1 MAAFPPV
8 LGRPTHATKSPMLWG
23 AAGYGAPKLPRP
35 WGALGEERV
44 RLADIDTEIADLK
57 RSIKLLRKE
66 QRKLQDRVDGYK
78 YPVLTL
84 PNEIV
89 SEFFVAFMPPY
100 PQCSPLLGRGSPLI
114 LSHICRKWRNIAFAT
129 PALWRAISLDPLR
142 SKAALPHAVN
152 LFMTSLI
159 LARSC
164 PLSMNLQS
172 RACAAD
178 AMLAQAL
185 ENQCGRLEHLEIHD
199 FAPPQF
205 LDHPFPILRTLK
217 LGSTRGLD
225 EGNSTPMVAP
235 LLRKVSILCDGPGNF
250 GGPTV
255 PWAQLTVLSIKWIT
269 VEQCAAVLRRL
280 VNIVHCRLRVTA
292 FAHRFGQH
300 NSGSDSIYFPNMHL
314 QFLESLIFEGPPC
327 CPRITWALL
336 SSLTAPALKK
346 LQLCRGFFTPAEIIS
361 SIMALISRSGC
372 TLEQLCIPDAV
383 ITRNRGELRAGLSAH
398 ILLQLDYHAA
408 LGVDEPFLEDMV
420 VWDEDEDEDEG
431 RTDCEDDLG

>member
-1 MAAFPPV
+1 A
-8 LGRPTHATKSPMLWG
+8 LG
-23 AAGYGAPKLPRP
+23 AATAAGGAPNLPRP

-84 PNEIV
+84 PTK
-89 SEFFVAFMPPY
+89 
-100 PQCSPLLGRGSPLI
+100 
-114 LSHICRKWRNIAFAT
+114 SHICRKWRNIAFAT
-129 PALWRAISLDPLR
+129 PGLWRAISLGPPI
-142 SKAALPHAVN
+142 SYYKAALPHAVN
-152 LFMTSLI
+152 LFMTSLV

-205 LDHPFPILRTLK
+205 LDHSFPILRTLK

-225 EGNSTPMVAP
+225 EGNSKPMVAP

-250 GGPTV
+250 GGPAL

-300 NSGSDSIYFPNMHL
+300 NEAFPNMHL

-327 CPRITWALL
+327 CPRRPGLY
-336 SSLTAPALKK
+336 

-361 SIMALISRSGC
+361 SITALISRSGC

-383 ITRNRGELRAGLSAH
+383 ITRNRGELRAGLPDH
-398 ILLQLDYHAA
+398 ILLQLDYHACI
-408 LGVDEPFLEDMV
+408 GHMV

-431 RTDCEDDLG
+431 RTDCEDDLA